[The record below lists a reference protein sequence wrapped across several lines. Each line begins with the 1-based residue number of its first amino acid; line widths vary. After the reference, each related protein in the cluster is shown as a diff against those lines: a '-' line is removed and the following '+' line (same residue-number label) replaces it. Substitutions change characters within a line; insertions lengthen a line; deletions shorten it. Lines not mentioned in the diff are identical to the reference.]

1 MRHQRWTSGPCS
13 AKSIFI
19 KNGKCRSDDGAWK
32 AAGITPGDLSC
43 VAATRLREPRGDLTA
58 GQKSAEGI
66 VCAEQR
72 VDREGSS
79 PSGARMRSAVS
90 KSGGN
95 SPLAGQR
102 GRYGEA

>member
-1 MRHQRWTSGPCS
+1 MRHQRGTSGPCS

-43 VAATRLREPRGDLTA
+43 VAATRLREPSGELTA

-66 VCAEQR
+66 VAAKTGRRPERLEWLVGIESHGLKAAE
-72 VDREGSS
+72 
-79 PSGARMRSAVS
+79 
-90 KSGGN
+90 KSGTTGH
-95 SPLAGQR
+95 PIRRHQ
-102 GRYGEA
+102 

>member
-58 GQKSAEGI
+58 EQKSAEGI
-66 VCAEQR
+66 VTPATGRRPERLEWLVGLESHGGKAAEK
-72 VDREGSS
+72 
-79 PSGARMRSAVS
+79 PGATGRPVR
-90 KSGGN
+90 
-95 SPLAGQR
+95 R
-102 GRYGEA
+102 GE